1 MTSPG
6 EEIALQEEQFRGA
19 PYFATN
25 YEKKNNM
32 ASLGYGMRYYPCGRE
47 VLITDDKISQ
57 AQALSYFTDLFSQ
70 ARNYVAKKLL
80 VTTSTNQLEA
90 LTSFCYNIGY
100 GNFKKSVVLEYHNK
114 RDFQQAY
121 DALLK
126 YVYQDGEELGGLVR
140 RRKREQQLYRS

>member
-80 VTTSTNQLEA
+80 VTTSTN
-90 LTSFCYNIGY
+90 
-100 GNFKKSVVLEYHNK
+100 FKKSVVLEYHNK